1 MNRRYPEGPMVGVG
15 AVVFKG
21 DRVLLV
27 RRGKEPAYGE
37 WSLPGGLVELGETLE
52 EALCREILE
61 ETGVRVVPVDLVA
74 ALDRVIPDRE
84 GKIEYHYILL
94 DFLCEWEEGEPV
106 PASDAM
112 DCAFAAVDDLKRYSL
127 TRSAEKV
134 IRRAMARRREDRF
147 PVYEPGM

>member
-1 MNRRYPEGPMVGVG
+1 MNRRYPEAPMVGVG
-15 AVVFKG
+15 AVVLKG
-21 DRVLLV
+21 DMVLLV

-52 EALCREILE
+52 EALRREILE
-61 ETGVRVVPVDLVA
+61 ETGVRIVPVDLVA
-74 ALDRVIPDRE
+74 ALDRAVPDRE

-94 DFLCEWEEGEPV
+94 DFLCEWETGEPA

-112 DCAFAAVDDLKRYSL
+112 DCVFVSVDDLKKYSL
-127 TRSAEKV
+127 TRSAEEV
-134 IRRAMARRREDRF
+134 IRRAMLRRREDRL

>member
-15 AVVFKG
+15 AVVLKG
-21 DRVLLV
+21 DLVLLV
-27 RRGKEPAYGE
+27 RRGKEPAYGQ

-52 EALCREILE
+52 EALRREILE
-61 ETGVRVVPVDLVA
+61 ETGVRIVPIDLVA

-94 DFLCEWEEGEPV
+94 DFVCEWEAGEPA

-112 DCAFAAVDDLKRYSL
+112 DCAFVAVQDLARYSL
-127 TRSAEKV
+127 TRSAEEV
-134 IRRAMARRREDRF
+134 IRRAMARRREAGF
-147 PVYEPGM
+147 SVYEPGR